1 MGRSF
6 WAFLFPGVPLVPS
19 LPSDVSDA
27 GRSPA
32 KDALLFPSDE
42 QLSQRILWICTLIA
56 AGWTVLA
63 LAGFLPLYMVDTPCL
78 AHSIPQ
84 PRFTGV
90 YSVLQDL
97 SLLRLLHLL
106 DAGQVTTTS
115 LRVALFPREIVDGTD
130 EAPKAR
136 LRIIIAT
143 VLAIVLGVLPVLW
156 KVLKEF
162 NRTVAYRE
170 RWMEVRCQGFEM
182 GWLSAR
188 RAPGFVGWGE
198 KRLKDHLVKMGLS
211 SCLDAA
217 DRNARSRRRRRAQEL
232 NNEERSNFEID
243 VQSLFSIGCVFHEY
257 ICFGPAHIDAVSDT
271 EHLALLI
278 DERDEVLENLEVA
291 ETKYIHSFRLTT
303 PDPSILDWEPPVPP
317 PKEEPEGP
325 PRPPISRPLPLAS
338 SAVRT
343 VPVSMS
349 FADTDRLPTEPPPQT
364 SRQEPC
370 VWIVV
375 AATDIIRDAVPVL

>member
-1 MGRSF
+1 M
-6 WAFLFPGVPLVPS
+6 
-19 LPSDVSDA
+19 SDA

-63 LAGFLPLYMVDTPCL
+63 LAGFLPLYMVNTPCL

-106 DAGQVTTTS
+106 DAGQVTTTTLS
-115 LRVALFPREIVDGTD
+115 VALFPREIVDGTD

-143 VLAIVLGVLPVLW
+143 VLAIVLGLLPVLW

-232 NNEERSNFEID
+232 NNEEQSNFEID
-243 VQSLFSIGCVFHEY
+243 VQSLFSIGCVFDQTG
-257 ICFGPAHIDAVSDT
+257 CFASAHVRVLVILGTLRSSLTSGTRSWRTSRLQRLSTSKASALKLPIRLYLT
-271 EHLALLI
+271 GSRPYPHRRRSLRAHL
-278 DERDEVLENLEVA
+278 
-291 ETKYIHSFRLTT
+291 
-303 PDPSILDWEPPVPP
+303 
-317 PKEEPEGP
+317 GP
-325 PRPPISRPLPLAS
+325 PSVGPFRSPAPQY
-338 SAVRT
+338 
-343 VPVSMS
+343 VPC
-349 FADTDRLPTEPPPQT
+349 L
-364 SRQEPC
+364 
-370 VWIVV
+370 
-375 AATDIIRDAVPVL
+375 